1 MALKEWTKLPSRWIE
16 QKRLRELRWLKGAG
30 ADNLAGLMTLLVL
43 VHHADEEGRSI
54 VTYDALTHCT
64 SLSRAKVAAGLSVI
78 EQMGLISRDGRRSGY
93 ILSDYDPTANWAK
106 IPARLL
112 YAADGRIAAFDDFK
126 LRSPAELHAL
136 KLYFLF
142 ASRRDRSTN
151 FANISFNKIT
161 EYSGVEQH
169 AIKRA
174 ISILLHNG
182 LIYVE
187 RQRSYVREGGVANAY
202 RLVGLDT
209 RNHFG
214 TQPADIAAELVSA
227 TNTAG
232 KDFNDVPF

>member
-1 MALKEWTKLPSRWIE
+1 MALKQWTKLPSRWIE

-30 ADNLAGLMTLLVL
+30 ADNLAGLMILLVL
-43 VHHADEEGRSI
+43 VHHADEEGRSV

-64 SLSRAKVAAGLSVI
+64 SLSRAKVSAGLGI
-78 EQMGLISRDGRRSGY
+78 IQQMGLISRDQRRSGY
-93 ILSDYDPTANWAK
+93 LLGDYDPVSNWAK

-112 YAADGRIAAFDDFK
+112 YSADGRIAAFDDFK

-136 KLYFLF
+136 KLYLLF
-142 ASRRDRSTN
+142 ASRRDRASN
-151 FANISFNKIT
+151 FANISYDKIT

-174 ISILLHNG
+174 ISILIHNG
-182 LIYVE
+182 LLYVE

-209 RNHFG
+209 RNHSG
-214 TQPADIAAELVSA
+214 TQSADFENEIVTATNSA
-227 TNTAG
+227 TD
-232 KDFNDVPF
+232 DFADVPF

>member
-16 QKRLRELRWLKGAG
+16 QKRLRELRWANGAG

-43 VHHADEEGRSI
+43 VHHADDQGRAVI
-54 VTYDALTHCT
+54 TYDDLTHCT
-64 SLSRAKVAAGLSVI
+64 SLSRAKVAAGLNVV
-78 EQMGLISRDGRRSGY
+78 EAMGLISRDERRSGY
-93 ILSDYDPTANWAK
+93 VLRDYDPVAGWAK

-112 YAADGRIAAFDDFK
+112 YFDGRVAAFDDFK

-142 ASRRDRSTN
+142 ASRRDRLTN
-151 FANISFNKIT
+151 FANISYDKIT

-182 LIYVE
+182 LLYVE
-187 RQRSYVREGGVANAY
+187 RQRSYARAGGVANAY
-202 RLVGLDT
+202 RLVGLET
-209 RNHFG
+209 RNHSG
-214 TQPADIAAELVSA
+214 TQPAEFETEIALTNMQA
-227 TNTAG
+227 TVDA
-232 KDFNDVPF
+232 DSLF